1 MEIKG
6 KRESIPESRSIEI
19 IQPDKQ
25 KGKRFRWGNKDPWDK
40 KKSNIMSL
48 KF

>member
-6 KRESIPESRSIEI
+6 KRESIPESRPIEM

-25 KGKRFRWGNKDPWDK
+25 KGKRFRWGNKDCGIK
-40 KKSNIMSL
+40 KNLTFMSL